1 MLGGNA
7 MLPVIRLTQKPT
19 DFLDPKSNKQET
31 QIKLH
36 SKALHRRDVL
46 FSYYDHVLLS
56 RQLQC
61 IDITKVYTLH
71 TISLYC
77 INSIRGSVNYTS
89 YTERRRY
96 CHYPPPTLVPSYGT
110 PILSAPVTLCL
121 LVLIF
126 SDGKR

>member
-1 MLGGNA
+1 

-19 DFLDPKSNKQET
+19 DFLDPKPNIAGCT

-36 SKALHRRDVL
+36 SKALHRRAVL
-46 FSYYDHVLLS
+46 FSYYDHFLLS
-56 RQLQC
+56 PQLQC

-96 CHYPPPTLVPSYGT
+96 CHYPPTLVPSYGT